1 MIYQGLIGFLA
12 IPLLAFAI
20 SENRGAVRPR
30 LILAGLFLQVA
41 VALILLRLPTV
52 RAGFIELNKVVIALQ
67 DATIAGTSFVF
78 GYIGGSPP
86 PFAETGPG
94 SAFIFAFQAMPL
106 ILVISA
112 LSALLFYWRVL
123 PLLVRGAA
131 RLLEK
136 SLQLGGAV
144 GVSAAA
150 NIFMGMIE
158 SPLLV
163 RPYLAKLSRSELFM
177 VMTCGMATIAG
188 TMMVLYASILGRLL
202 PDALGHLLTAS
213 IINLPAAITI
223 SRLMVP
229 DQGQPTPGDIA
240 LARKDKSAIDAIVR
254 GTVEGVELLI
264 NILALLVVLVA
275 LVALANKVLGAIPA
289 IDGVTL
295 TLQGILGF
303 LLSPLAWVMG
313 IPWAESQAAG
323 SLLGTKLVLTE
334 LVAYVDM
341 AKFGAENLSHRSQ
354 IIMTYALCGFANFA
368 SLGIL
373 IGGMGAMVP
382 ERREDI
388 VNLGIKSVAAGTLAT
403 CLTGAVIGMIL

>member
-1 MIYQGLIGFLA
+1 MISQSLIGFLA
-12 IPLLAFAI
+12 IPLLAFTI
-20 SENRGAVRPR
+20 SEKRSAVRPR

-41 VALILLRLPTV
+41 MALILLRLPTV
-52 RAGFIELNKVVIALQ
+52 RAGFLELNRVVTALQ
-67 DATIAGTSFVF
+67 DATTAGTSFVF

-86 PFAETGPG
+86 PFAETGIG
-94 SAFIFAFQAMPL
+94 SAFVFAFQVMPL
-106 ILVISA
+106 VLVISA
-112 LSALLFYWRVL
+112 LSALLFHWRIL
-123 PLLVRGAA
+123 PMLVRGAA

-136 SLQLGGAV
+136 TLQLGGAV

-150 NIFMGMIE
+150 NIFMGMVE
-158 SPLLV
+158 APLLV

-188 TMMVLYASILGRLL
+188 TMMILYASMLKDVL
-202 PDALGHLLTAS
+202 PGALGHLLTAS

-229 DQGQPTPGDIA
+229 DQDKPTAGDIA
-240 LARKDKSAIDAIVR
+240 LPRRDKSAMDAIVR
-254 GTVEGVELLI
+254 GTLEGVELLI
-264 NILALLVVLVA
+264 NILALLIVLVA
-275 LVALANKVLGAIPA
+275 LVALTNQILGALPDIH
-289 IDGVTL
+289 GTTL

-303 LLSPLAWVMG
+303 LLSPLAWAMG
-313 IPWAESQAAG
+313 IPWAEAQAAG
-323 SLLGTKLVLTE
+323 GLLGTKLVLTE
-334 LVAYVDM
+334 LVAYADM
-341 AKFGAENLSHRSQ
+341 AKSGAQTLSPHSRV
-354 IIMTYALCGFANFA
+354 IMTYALCGFANFA

-388 VNLGIKSVAAGTLAT
+388 VNLGVKSVAAGTLAT